1 MLDRPLVLSASALA
15 RTIAAENLGELHITL
30 APTRGWRPRAEEHAA
45 DTAARAEI
53 ARHGGIDRRGRLD
66 ADLAATFRLLC
77 SPHIEYYGWLNE
89 GDRTIGVLVAAIGR
103 DTILA
108 IRDGDTVHLAQAQP
122 DRLPEL
128 LVAQAPDIPPGRG
141 HTLTVALAD
150 LAPAPSAR
158 LSVGVRPR
166 SGPPEVQQALRLAE
180 LPTTGG
186 GELYA
191 AVRDSSGRRH
201 SSPNPVR
208 YADTV
213 QGRWLNVTLPG
224 SEPRVVIAPA
234 DRRALVSRLTDLH
247 GALTRR

>member
-1 MLDRPLVLSASALA
+1 VLDRPLTLSASALA
-15 RTIAAENLGELHITL
+15 RTVNAENIGELHITL
-30 APTRGWRPRAEEHAA
+30 APTAGWRPRAEEQAA
-45 DTAARAEI
+45 DATARAEI

-77 SPHIEYYGWLNE
+77 SPQVEFYGWLNE

-103 DTILA
+103 DTVLA
-108 IRDGDTVHLAQAQP
+108 IRDGETVHLAQAQP
-122 DRLPEL
+122 ERLPEV
-128 LVAQAPDIPPGRG
+128 LVAQTPDIPPGRG

-150 LAPAPSAR
+150 LAPPPSAR

-166 SGPPEVQQALRLAE
+166 TGPPEVQQALRLAE

-186 GELYA
+186 GELYT

-213 QGRWLNVTLPG
+213 HGRWLNVTLPG
-224 SEPRVVIAPA
+224 NEPRVVIAPA
-234 DRRALVSRLTDLH
+234 DRRSLVSRLNDLH
-247 GALTRR
+247 AALMKR